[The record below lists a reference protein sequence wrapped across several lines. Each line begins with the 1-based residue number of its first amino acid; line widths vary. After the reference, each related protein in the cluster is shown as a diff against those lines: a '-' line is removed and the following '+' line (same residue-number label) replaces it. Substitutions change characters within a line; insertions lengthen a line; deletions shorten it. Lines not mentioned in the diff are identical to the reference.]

1 MFTDKSKCIDMF
13 QKFELDGEKIYEV
26 QNVIGMMAYKMRR
39 RFILQQ
45 LSKIRFIKTFKI
57 LKGELYNFILLKIID
72 LERELFVIDVE

>member
-1 MFTDKSKCIDMF
+1 M
-13 QKFELDGEKIYEV
+13 
-26 QNVIGMMAYKMRR
+26 GMMAYKMRR

-57 LKGELYNFILLKIID
+57 LKGELYNLILLKIID